1 MATVMVI
8 FTATYTVKSAGGPT
22 YQKGSVRSMAEA
34 SARHYINRGVA
45 RLANPGDIQAANA
58 ITTTAEPPAPPAPP
72 NPAPVAVID
81 GTPARTLTCD
91 VDLRGIMDEV
101 RRVEG
106 VEAPAAMDAE
116 SATDD
121 PDPGLPDNQVDVAAI
136 PGLSSEKI
144 DVQCDP
150 PQPLVTCIMPTW
162 NRGKFVPAA
171 IACWMEQTYQ
181 NKELLII
188 DDGDEPV
195 RKLVPKVPGIR
206 YVRLKEKLTTG
217 AKRNRCCELAK
228 GEIICHFDDDDWSAP
243 DRIADQ
249 VARLQETG
257 LPMTGYSTLF
267 LWDRVHNEARRFVG
281 ATKGYI
287 CGTTMCYLKAF
298 WQDHPFPNKQMSSDN
313 DVVYPAARANQVAF
327 SHNATHVVAR
337 IHDCHHTS
345 PKNGVGKA
353 VARSVIPAGFWD
365 NEALITPEAAK

>member
-1 MATVMVI
+1 MATVLVI

-22 YQKGSVRSMAEA
+22 YHKGSVRSMAEA

-58 ITTTAEPPAPPAPP
+58 IPTAAEPPVPPAPP
-72 NPAPVAVID
+72 NHARVAVID
-81 GTPARTLTCD
+81 GTATRTLTCD

-101 RRVEG
+101 RRANG
-106 VEAPAAMDAE
+106 VEAPAATDAE
-116 SATDD
+116 
-121 PDPGLPDNQVDVAAI
+121 AAI
-136 PGLSSEKI
+136 DDLDPALSGDQLEPQA
-144 DVQCDP
+144 DQG
-150 PQPLVTCIMPTW
+150 QPLVTCIIPTW
-162 NRGKFVPAA
+162 NRGKFIPAA
-171 IACWMEQTYQ
+171 IACWLAQTYQ
-181 NKELLII
+181 NKELLIM
-188 DDGDEPV
+188 DDSDEPV

-257 LPMTGYSTLF
+257 LPLTGYSTLY

-298 WQDHPFPNKQMSSDN
+298 WQDHPFPDKQMSSDN
-313 DVVYPAARANQVAF
+313 DVVYPAARSKQIAF
-327 SHNATHVVAR
+327 SHDATRVVAR

-353 VARSVIPAGFWD
+353 VARSVIPAGFWE
-365 NEALITPEAAK
+365 NEAIIAPEAAK